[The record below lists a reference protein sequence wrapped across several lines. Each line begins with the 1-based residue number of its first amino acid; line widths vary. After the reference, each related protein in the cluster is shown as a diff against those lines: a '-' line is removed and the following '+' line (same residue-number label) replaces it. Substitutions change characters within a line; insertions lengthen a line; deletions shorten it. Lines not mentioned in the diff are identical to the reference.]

1 METEGLFAPETRTA
15 ARQRYETLAPAAGAV
30 VRETARAMS
39 FDSGEYDRRVTGE
52 VVDTAREALF
62 ASLLEVMIGTRK
74 EYQEW
79 CDAHQCEPIELGS
92 GNVDNAVWH
101 AAPFA
106 EAVVAAT
113 FQNEPDAA
121 IDTLRRQ
128 AFNRI
133 YSDILAD
140 APGAPGETGTRS
152 TSGEADDPP
161 SGVGTDE

>member
-1 METEGLFAPETRTA
+1 METEGLFAPETRAA
-15 ARQRYETLAPAAGAV
+15 ARERYETLAPAAGAV

-39 FDSGEYDRRVTGE
+39 FDSAEYDRRVTGE

-62 ASLLEVMIGTRK
+62 ASLLEVMVGTRE

-92 GNVDNAVWH
+92 ENVDNAVWH

-128 AFNRI
+128 AFGRI

-140 APGAPGETGTRS
+140 AAGASAETRARS
-152 TSGEADDPP
+152 APDEADDPP